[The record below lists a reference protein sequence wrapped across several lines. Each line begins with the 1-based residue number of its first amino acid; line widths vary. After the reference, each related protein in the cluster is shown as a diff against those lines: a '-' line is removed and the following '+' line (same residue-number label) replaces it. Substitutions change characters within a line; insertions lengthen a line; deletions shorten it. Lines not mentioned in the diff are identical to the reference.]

1 MNRKVIDDKNK
12 LLRMIIV
19 LFGITVILGVSY
31 ALFNSN
37 NKDDILPKCN
47 LEGEYETMIGE
58 IIEVKSV
65 ANKELLVKIED
76 DKEVIVTHS
85 YDIRFKV
92 GQKIEFMYDG
102 TLEESEPPKI
112 TALCIEII

>member
-1 MNRKVIDDKNK
+1 MSKKIISDKNI
-12 LLRMIIV
+12 LLKMIVV
-19 LFGITVILGVSY
+19 LFVITIILGVSY

-65 ANKELLVKIED
+65 AKKEMLIKTE
-76 DKEVIVTHS
+76 DKEIIVEHS
-85 YDIRFKV
+85 YDIRFKI
-92 GQKIEFMYDG
+92 GQKIEITYDG
-102 TLEESEPPKI
+102 TLKESNPLKI